1 MCNKTA
7 IIYALIIVAFQG
19 LFFEINLILVNTGS
33 ELPGLCFCVLNWL
46 SKVRVAD
53 F

>member
-1 MCNKTA
+1 MCNKRA
-7 IIYALIIVAFQG
+7 LIYALIIIAFQG
-19 LFFEINLILVNTGS
+19 LLFEINLTLGNTGS
-33 ELPGLCFCVLNWL
+33 ALPGLCFCVLNGL